1 MGVDSSTTNP
11 RRMSFSSVLSA
22 FRLELDRKT
31 DILALAAFFISI
43 GGLLYQGVLA
53 IKKPDIL
60 QFPPEQL
67 AFYPEE
73 SNGAKYLQVGAQST
87 YVNKGRGD
95 RNAVLKVERL
105 LFDLGG
111 KSYELKWQNFADYS
125 SKGTQLVT
133 ENVKPAIPAVI
144 KSGEGISHE
153 THFAPRTFHVATQSD
168 AARFKNFLPWDQFV
182 SEIEKVKELDVRIV
196 SEFYGLEDK
205 EARVY
210 VEITPAVI
218 YSLKTYGWA
227 APSAWP
233 RESSQVSA
241 SPAQQQSS
249 QTPNPSPA
257 VTATVK

>member
-1 MGVDSSTTNP
+1 
-11 RRMSFSSVLSA
+11 
-22 FRLELDRKT
+22 
-31 DILALAAFFISI
+31 
-43 GGLLYQGVLA
+43 
-53 IKKPDIL
+53 
-60 QFPPEQL
+60 
-67 AFYPEE
+67 
-73 SNGAKYLQVGAQST
+73 
-87 YVNKGRGD
+87 
-95 RNAVLKVERL
+95 L
-105 LFDLGG
+105 LFDLGE

-153 THFAPRTFHVATQSD
+153 THFAPRTFHVATESD
-168 AARFKNFLPWDQFV
+168 AARFKNFLAWNTFV
-182 SEIEKVKELDVRIV
+182 SEIEKVKKLDVRIV

-210 VEITPAVI
+210 VEITPAII

-233 RESSQVSA
+233 QELPASVACQTSV
-241 SPAQQQSS
+241 SPAQRQSS

-257 VTATVK
+257 VTSPVK